1 MANASFGVNIIPK
14 NNTVTIGNSDSP
26 WNIVSP
32 NLTGTPVAPTAT
44 DGTNTTQIA
53 TTAFVQNA
61 KEVKEYIDYSDFPL
75 TGAAGNIYVDKT
87 TNYLY
92 RWNTSA
98 YTQIGG
104 TNPQAITNNEIDTL
118 FTNAD

>member
-1 MANASFGVNIIPK
+1 MANATFGVNIIPK
-14 NNTVTIGNSDSP
+14 DNTVTIGNSDSP
-26 WNIVSP
+26 WSIVSP
-32 NLTGTPVAPTAT
+32 TLTGTPVAPTAT

-61 KEVKEYIDYSDFPL
+61 KEVKEYSDYSDFPL

-87 TNYLY
+87 TNNLY

-98 YTQIGG
+98 YVQIGG
-104 TNPQAITNNEIDTL
+104 SPQAITNNEIDAL
-118 FTNAD
+118 FT